1 MHPKITMNWI
11 QDLRYSSRLLLRSP
25 GFTLVAILVLALGI
39 GATTAIFT
47 VFYSVLLKPLPY
59 GDPDRL
65 FRVYETF
72 NKGQGHGTAS
82 VPNIYDW
89 RAQSSSFDF
98 MTFELGSRSLQDAA
112 NAERLR
118 SCNVEARYFHIL
130 KARPLLGR
138 VFSPEEDPASK
149 PVLISEAMW
158 RKRFGSSPDIIGKSI
173 QLDGIAQT
181 VIGVMPV
188 DFEFP
193 PTSRDPISVW
203 SPLEFPEQMK
213 RDRGSHSYFVLAR
226 LRDGHSPQAATG
238 ELENIAARLARLYP
252 NEQDGRS
259 VFVRSLTEDS
269 SRIIAEPLQI
279 LLGAV
284 AIVFLISG
292 VNLANLLLARA
303 ASRASE
309 VSVRAALGATRGRLI
324 KQFLVESLLLSG
336 LGALAGLLVAQ
347 TSLDL
352 IRYFGSSY
360 LPRTASISI
369 HAPVLFFLVF
379 LALLTGLGF
388 GIVPALRVSNANLG
402 LALRESSGRTMGG
415 GSRLRRILVGGQIAL
430 AFLLLIGAGLLL
442 RTLLNLKGTS
452 LGFETRNH
460 VAMRITL
467 PSVRYNSAASS
478 RFYDQL
484 TQRLRALPGVEAAGL
499 INMLPLEDWGFNGDF
514 AIVGKPT
521 TKGKEPYA
529 EYRMITPGYFEA
541 MGIPIIAGRDFSRR
555 DPDGKLTAVIIN
567 EKLAQRYFPNE
578 NPIGQRLQLDPVVTQ
593 EIVGVA
599 RNARS
604 ISLES
609 GHTPEIYVLAS
620 QSPNPMWVANMSL
633 VVSAR
638 IPTESLVQSIRGV
651 VRELDSGLPVY
662 NVRTLDEIVDSSLGS
677 RNLLFYLIL
686 AFAVLALVLAMAGVY
701 GVISYL
707 VTARTREFGLRL
719 ALGASRLGVVQLVLR
734 ESGVLVAGGLVAG
747 VLGALGM
754 SRLIASLLH
763 DVAPEDPL
771 TFTLVAI
778 TTALI
783 ALLATVI
790 PAWRASRVDPMVA
803 LRDL

>member
-1 MHPKITMNWI
+1 MNWI
-11 QDLRYSSRLLLRSP
+11 QDLRYSSRLLLRTP

-65 FRVYETF
+65 YQVYETF
-72 NKGQGHGTAS
+72 NKGQGRGSIS
-82 VPNIYDW
+82 VPNLNDW
-89 RAQSSSFDF
+89 RAQSTSFDF
-98 MTFELGSRSLQDAA
+98 MAFELGSRSLQDAA

-118 SCNVEARYFHIL
+118 SCNVEARHFHIL

-138 VFSPEEDPASK
+138 VFAPDENPATK
-149 PVLISEAMW
+149 PILISEALW
-158 RKRFGSSPDIIGKSI
+158 RKRFGASPDIIGKSI
-173 QLDGIAQT
+173 QLDGVANT

-203 SPLEFPEQMK
+203 TPLEFPEQMK
-213 RDRGSHSYFVLAR
+213 AARGTHSYFAIAR
-226 LRDGHSPQAATG
+226 LRDAHTAEAGLTEMTEVAQ
-238 ELENIAARLARLYP
+238 RLALFYP
-252 NEQDGRS
+252 DAQQGRG
-259 VFVRSLTEDS
+259 VFFRPLSDDS
-269 SRIIAEPLQI
+269 SAVIAEPLQI

-284 AIVFLISG
+284 GIVFLISG

-303 ASRASE
+303 ASRAAE
-309 VSVRAALGATRGRLI
+309 VSVRAALGASRGRLI
-324 KQFLVESLLLSG
+324 GQFLVESLLLSG
-336 LGALAGLLVAQ
+336 LGALAGLFVAQ
-347 TSLDL
+347 SSLDL
-352 IRYFGSSY
+352 IRYFGSDY
-360 LPRTASISI
+360 LPRTATISI
-369 HAPVLFFLVF
+369 HTPVLLFLIF

-388 GIVPALRVSNANLG
+388 GLVPALRVSNANLG
-402 LALRESSGRTMGG
+402 LALRETSGRTMGG
-415 GSRLRRILVGGQIAL
+415 GTGLRRVLVGGQIAL

-442 RTLLNLKGTS
+442 RTLLNLKGTA

-467 PSVRYNSAASS
+467 PAVRYNTAASG

-499 INMLPLEDWGFNGDF
+499 INMLPLESWGFNGDF
-514 AIVGKPT
+514 SIVGKPT
-521 TKGKEPYA
+521 TKGQEPYS
-529 EYRMITPGYFEA
+529 EFRMITPGYFEA
-541 MGIPIIAGRDFSRR
+541 MGIPILSGRDFSRR

-578 NPIGQRLQLDPVVTQ
+578 NPIGQRLQLDDKLTQ
-593 EIVGVA
+593 EIIGVV
-599 RNARS
+599 RSTRS
-604 ISLES
+604 ISLDS

-620 QSPNPMWVANMSL
+620 QSPNPMWIASMSL

-638 IPTESLVQSIRGV
+638 IPTDSLVQSIRGV
-651 VRELDSGLPVY
+651 VRELDAGLPIY
-662 NVRTLDEIVDSSLGS
+662 NIRTLDEVVDSSLGS

-771 TFTLVAI
+771 TFALVAL
-778 TTALI
+778 TTAFI